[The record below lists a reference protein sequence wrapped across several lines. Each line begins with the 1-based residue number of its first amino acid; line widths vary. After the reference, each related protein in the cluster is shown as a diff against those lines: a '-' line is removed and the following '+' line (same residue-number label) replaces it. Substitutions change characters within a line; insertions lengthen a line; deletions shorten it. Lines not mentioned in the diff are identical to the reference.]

1 MGARVVTSA
10 KVVIVH
16 PLIEAHLDA
25 IRALCREF
33 GVSKLELFGS
43 AATDAFDPERSDVDF
58 IVHYPD
64 GYDFGPWLGRFQ
76 DLERALAAEL
86 GRDVDLVMTSA
97 LRNRWFAREATKTR
111 TVIYDAS
118 EVSEVA

>member
-1 MGARVVTSA
+1 MQ
-10 KVVIVH
+10 
-16 PLIEAHLDA
+16 PLIEEHLED

-33 GVSKLELFGS
+33 GVSRLELFGS
-43 AATDAFDPERSDVDF
+43 AATDAFEPDRSDVDF

-64 GYDFGPWLGRFQ
+64 EYDFGSWLGRFQ
-76 DLERALAAEL
+76 DLERGVAAEL

-97 LRNRWFAREATKTR
+97 LRNRWFAREAAKTR

>member
-1 MGARVVTSA
+1 MQ
-10 KVVIVH
+10 
-16 PLIEAHLDA
+16 PLIEDHLEE

-33 GVSKLELFGS
+33 GVSRLELFGS
-43 AATDAFDPERSDVDF
+43 AATDAFDPDRSDVDF

-64 GYDFGPWLGRFQ
+64 GYDVGSWGKRHFELKER
-76 DLERALAAEL
+76 LEAAL

-97 LRNRWFAREATKTR
+97 LRNRWFAREAAKTR